1 MKSYS
6 LQRGFVEVAAD
17 EALNGCYVAWLV
29 SRSSAAL
36 MADWMRFVGVPEP
49 VAPEDLHCTVMYSP
63 ERSLTPG
70 AHGDR
75 PLPMPHTVP
84 FSNRST
90 QILGARDDKPGALVV
105 VFPSAQVEA
114 RNTYYRDVHGL
125 EHSFPTVLPHV
136 TLSYNAA
143 ACPRDL
149 FCRLVSSPMPLP
161 IELDRERVTWL
172 NA

>member
-17 EALNGCYVAWLV
+17 EPLNGTYVAWLV
-29 SRSSAAL
+29 SHSSAAL
-36 MADWMRFVGVPEP
+36 IADWMRFVGVPEP
-49 VAPEDLHCTVMYSP
+49 VPADELHCTVMYSP

-70 AHGDR
+70 SHGDR

-84 FSNRST
+84 FGSRET
-90 QILGARDDKPGALVV
+90 TILGAREDKPGALVV
-105 VFPSAQVEA
+105 LFPSAQVSA
-114 RNTYYRDVHGL
+114 RNAYFRDVHGL
-125 EHSFPTVLPHV
+125 EHSFPTMLPHV

-149 FCRLVSSPMPLP
+149 FCRMVANPMPLP
-161 IELDRERVTWL
+161 LEFDRERITWC
-172 NA
+172 NQ